1 MITLQFHYCCC
12 LLIFVNVIV
21 IANAVQVGSLVPAE
35 SAELH
40 VVDAVHTRM
49 GASDNLAMGS
59 STFLE
64 VWPPPHPPT
73 PTRLCRLVCTQQW
86 QQYV

>member
-1 MITLQFHYCCC
+1 MVIT
-12 LLIFVNVIV
+12 
-21 IANAVQVGSLVPAE
+21 AAVQVGSLVPAE

-49 GASDNLAMGS
+49 GASDNLAMGR

-64 VWPPPHPPT
+64 VCHPPPPPPT
-73 PTRLCRLVCTQQW
+73 PAHALSTQQW
-86 QQYV
+86 HPHI

>member
-1 MITLQFHYCCC
+1 M
-12 LLIFVNVIV
+12 VDS
-21 IANAVQVGSLVPAE
+21 ASAVQVGSLVPAE

-59 STFLE
+59 SIFPDVAPIMGSFISFCHVE
-64 VWPPPHPPT
+64 VPAAKICSSHIKLL
-73 PTRLCRLVCTQQW
+73 RSL
-86 QQYV
+86 